1 MVRRGT
7 CIGLENYGDKWPAIR
22 CRMVDQTKSGTRASC
37 PKFGGNP
44 IQKLMRRFEI
54 QIRNHFA
61 TTLFLVPW
69 FGAGPNFFTVE
80 IVKWINIIYS
90 KIFKLHTEIGHSHSM
105 GHNLRPFRLGS
116 RMWGTCLIIPD
127 DPMHSTLRGKTPQKL
142 TNVDPPRSQGQ
153 LAFSKPRKM
162 ED

>member
-1 MVRRGT
+1 MELVRV
-7 CIGLENYGDKWPAIR
+7 A
-22 CRMVDQTKSGTRASC
+22 Q
-37 PKFGGNP
+37 KFGGNP

-127 DPMHSTLRGKTPQKL
+127 DPMHSTPAWQNTTEIDQCRPTEITGSTCFFEAPKNGGL
-142 TNVDPPRSQGQ
+142 TT
-153 LAFSKPRKM
+153 LW
-162 ED
+162 